1 MRIYMQTMG
10 NTDNVPRYYQLI
22 LQEEL
27 LGGWSLIREWGIQ
40 GARGRTKREDFSRR
54 VEAIQALTRYRDD
67 QTQRGYRVVF
77 IQGEEASS

>member
-27 LGGWSLIREWGIQ
+27 LGGWSLIREWGTQ
-40 GARGRTKREDFSRR
+40 GARGRSKREEFSERS
-54 VEAIQALTRYRDD
+54 EAVQALTAYRDD
-67 QTQRGYRVVF
+67 QTKRGYQVVY

>member
-1 MRIYMQTMG
+1 MRIYMQTVANG
-10 NTDNVPRYYQLI
+10 ENVPRYYQLI
-22 LQEEL
+22 LQEDL

-54 VEAIQALTRYRDD
+54 IEAIQALTNYRDD
-67 QTQRGYRVVF
+67 QAQRGYRVVF